1 MASLLGN
8 TTISEFSQVLEDH
21 FDTFKR
27 SITVHR
33 EPIKSVTNVQN
44 NPLHGYGESAETNN
58 VSYIP
63 QKKTFDAIIT
73 FENKQSEST
82 TQVGT
87 LEAGMVR
94 IKVKQDAADYIK
106 GGKVEK
112 IDVDGK
118 TFNKITDDKIQNYL
132 GSVFYIFYLQATT

>member
-1 MASLLGN
+1 MASLLKN
-8 TTISEFSQVLEDH
+8 TTAAEFSKVLEDH

-33 EPIKSVTNVQN
+33 EPVKSVTNVQN
-44 NPLHGYGESAETNN
+44 NPLHGYGEAAESTN
-58 VSYIP
+58 VAYIP

-73 FENKQSEST
+73 FENKQSEPT

-87 LEAGMVR
+87 PEAGMVR
-94 IKVKQDAADYIK
+94 IKVKKDAADYIK

-132 GSVFYIFYLQATT
+132 GSEFYIFYLQATT

>member
-1 MASLLGN
+1 MASLLTN
-8 TTISEFSQVLEDH
+8 AIKTEFSQVLEDH

-27 SITVHR
+27 PITVHR
-33 EPIKSVTNVQN
+33 EPIRSVTNVQN
-44 NPLHGYGESAETNN
+44 NPLHGYGDTAESTN
-58 VSYIP
+58 VAYIP
-63 QKKTFDAIIT
+63 QKETFDAIIT
-73 FENKQSEST
+73 FESKQVEPT

-94 IKVKQDAADYIK
+94 IKVKEDAANYIK

-132 GSVFYIFYLQATT
+132 GSEFYIFYLQATT